1 MNISILPT
9 QHPVTGDVS
18 ISTGCG
24 DLISTAIVWPFFL
37 YSSVV
42 TSRS

>member
-9 QHPVTGDVS
+9 QHPVTGDFLFLQ
-18 ISTGCG
+18 GYG
-24 DLISTAIVWPFFL
+24 DLISKAIVWPFFL